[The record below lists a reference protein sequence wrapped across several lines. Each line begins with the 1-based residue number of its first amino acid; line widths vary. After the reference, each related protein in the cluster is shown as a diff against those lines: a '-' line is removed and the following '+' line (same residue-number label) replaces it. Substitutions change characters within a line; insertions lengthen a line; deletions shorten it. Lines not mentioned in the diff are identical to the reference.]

1 MNKIRN
7 RYLER
12 RINILAIFLHNSL
25 WGSRIRGDERRFL
38 ELAKR
43 FATLGAKLSVIEFAP
58 SLQKF
63 YYKANVYTSIEL
75 ERKGLIGVIIQLIR
89 LTNKFKNFD
98 IIYVYN
104 QDFLNL
110 LAGIIFKLFTRK
122 PLVMVVQSLQ
132 DIELPL
138 KTLRQMYG
146 TSLIDLIFILSHKY
160 FLMPLALRLANIVF
174 TVSNTLKRNLIER
187 YPSVRGKIVATFN
200 GVDTNKFHPMNLEKE
215 YDVIFLGRIHITHKG
230 IDKILLIWKNI
241 VNRYP
246 QAKLIIVGGFESERD
261 REILYKLIEKLDIRN
276 NVIVTGFIDDD
287 KVAFYL
293 NKAKAFISLSTYE
306 GFGLSILEALA
317 CGLPVITTDLEV
329 FRELHGNLLFYVST
343 KNAKD
348 LVIAAKKLLM
358 LLHDGLINESLNTT
372 LQEHIKKFSW
382 DLVAY
387 RELAFIKKRLN
398 FKPNKEIG
406 EQWKLEKST

>member
-110 LAGIIFKLFTRK
+110 IAGIIFKLFTRK
-122 PLVMVVQSLQ
+122 PLVVVVQSLQ

-146 TSLIDLIFILSHKY
+146 ASLIDLIFILSHKY

-187 YPSVRGKIVATFN
+187 YPFVRGKIVTTFN

-215 YDVIFLGRIHITHKG
+215 YDTIFLGRIHIIHKG

-241 VNRYP
+241 VNRYS
-246 QAKLIIVGGFESERD
+246 QAKLVIVGGFESERD

-329 FRELHGNLLFYVST
+329 FHELHGNLLFYVST

-358 LLHDGLINESLNTT
+358 LLHGGLINESLNTT
-372 LQEHIKKFSW
+372 LQEHIKNFSW

-387 RELAFIKKRLN
+387 REFAFIKKQLN
-398 FKPNKEIG
+398 F
-406 EQWKLEKST
+406 

>member
-75 ERKGLIGVIIQLIR
+75 ESKGLIGVIIQLIR

-146 TSLIDLIFILSHKY
+146 ASLIDLIFILSHKY

-329 FRELHGNLLFYVST
+329 FHELHGNLLFYVST

-387 RELAFIKKRLN
+387 REFAFIKKQLN
-398 FKPNKEIG
+398 F
-406 EQWKLEKST
+406 

>member
-75 ERKGLIGVIIQLIR
+75 ESKGLIGVIIQLIR

-110 LAGIIFKLFTRK
+110 IAGIIFKLFTRK

-146 TSLIDLIFILSHKY
+146 ASLIDLIFILSHKY
-160 FLMPLALRLANIVF
+160 FLMPLALRLANIIF

-329 FRELHGNLLFYVST
+329 FHELHGNLLFYVST

-372 LQEHIKKFSW
+372 LQEHIKNFSW

-387 RELAFIKKRLN
+387 REFAFIKKQLN
-398 FKPNKEIG
+398 F
-406 EQWKLEKST
+406 

>member
-1 MNKIRN
+1 MNKTRD
-7 RYLER
+7 RYLEP
-12 RINILAIFLHNSL
+12 RINILAIFLHNSS

-43 FATLGAKLSVIEFAP
+43 FTTLGSKLSVIEFAP

-63 YYKANVYTSIEL
+63 YYKSNVYTSIEL
-75 ERKGLIGVIIQLIR
+75 ESKGLIGVIIQLIR
-89 LTNKFKNFD
+89 LTKKFKSFD
-98 IIYVYN
+98 VIYAYN

-110 LAGIIFKLFTRK
+110 LAGIIFKLFIRK
-122 PLVMVVQSLQ
+122 PLVVVVQSLQ

-138 KTLRQMYG
+138 KTIRQMYG
-146 TSLIDLIFILSHKY
+146 ASLIDLIFILSHKH
-160 FLMPLALRLANIVF
+160 FLIPLALRLANIVF
-174 TVSNTLKRNLIER
+174 TVSGTLKRSLIER
-187 YPSVRGKIVATFN
+187 YPFVRGKIVATFN
-200 GVDTNKFHPMNLEKE
+200 GVDTNKFYPMNLEKE

-246 QAKLIIVGGFESERD
+246 KAKLIIVGGFESERD
-261 REILYKLIEKLDIRN
+261 KKILYKLIEKLDIKN
-276 NVIVTGFIDDD
+276 NVIVTGFIDDN
-287 KVAFYL
+287 KVASYL

-329 FRELHGNLLFYVST
+329 FLELHGNLLLYVST

-348 LVIAAKKLLM
+348 LLTATKKLLM
-358 LLHDGLINESLNTT
+358 LLRGELINELLNTT

-387 RELAFIKKRLN
+387 RELAFIKKLLN
-398 FKPNKEIG
+398 F
-406 EQWKLEKST
+406 

>member
-43 FATLGAKLSVIEFAP
+43 FTTLGAKLSVIEFVP

-110 LAGIIFKLFTRK
+110 IAGIIFKLFTRK

-146 TSLIDLIFILSHKY
+146 ASLIDLIFILSHKY

-329 FRELHGNLLFYVST
+329 FHELHGNLLFYVST

-387 RELAFIKKRLN
+387 RELAFIKKQLN
-398 FKPNKEIG
+398 F
-406 EQWKLEKST
+406 

>member
-43 FATLGAKLSVIEFAP
+43 FTTLGAKLSVIEFAP

-75 ERKGLIGVIIQLIR
+75 ESKGLIGVIIQLIR

-110 LAGIIFKLFTRK
+110 LAGIIFKLFIRK
-122 PLVMVVQSLQ
+122 PLVVVVQSLQ

-146 TSLIDLIFILSHKY
+146 ASLIDLIFILSHKY

-276 NVIVTGFIDDD
+276 NVIVTGFIDDN

-317 CGLPVITTDLEV
+317 CGLPVIATDLEV
-329 FRELHGNLLFYVST
+329 FHELHGNLLFYVST

-348 LVIAAKKLLM
+348 LMIAAKKLLM
-358 LLHDGLINESLNTT
+358 LLHGGLINESLNTT
-372 LQEHIKKFSW
+372 LQEHIKNFSW

-387 RELAFIKKRLN
+387 REFAFIKKQLN
-398 FKPNKEIG
+398 F
-406 EQWKLEKST
+406 

>member
-75 ERKGLIGVIIQLIR
+75 ESKGLIGVIIQLIR

-146 TSLIDLIFILSHKY
+146 ASLIDLIFILSHKY

-329 FRELHGNLLFYVST
+329 FHELHGNLLFYVST

-372 LQEHIKKFSW
+372 LQEHIKNFSW

-387 RELAFIKKRLN
+387 REFAFIKKQLN
-398 FKPNKEIG
+398 F
-406 EQWKLEKST
+406 

>member
-75 ERKGLIGVIIQLIR
+75 ESKGLISVIIQLIR

-146 TSLIDLIFILSHKY
+146 ASLIDLIFILLHKY

-329 FRELHGNLLFYVST
+329 FHELHGNLLFYVST

-387 RELAFIKKRLN
+387 REFAFIKKQLN
-398 FKPNKEIG
+398 F
-406 EQWKLEKST
+406 